1 MGHTFLAKPAA
12 LPMFFCLRS
21 DSETIR
27 LVLALCGRL
36 HLSMQQP
43 PSQQKA
49 GLNHPLE
56 EQACFSIYT
65 SLAFNS
71 ETQQNDS
78 FYFCFVLGS
87 KAPKAQKIANASGV
101 SKLQIQCSLAII
113 SFCSEHGQLQRW
125 DECSPS
131 KSFKTC
137 V

>member
-1 MGHTFLAKPAA
+1 MGHAFLAKAAA
-12 LPMFFCLRS
+12 LPMFFCLRN

-43 PSQQKA
+43 ASQQKA

-56 EQACFSIYT
+56 VHALAFNT

-87 KAPKAQKIANASGV
+87 KAPKAQKIANASRV

-113 SFCSEHGQLQRW
+113 PFSREHGQLQRW
-125 DECSPS
+125 NECSPS
-131 KSFKTC
+131 R
-137 V
+137 